1 MSHIATIL
9 LLGSG
14 ELGREFVISAK
25 RLGARVIACDSYDNA
40 PAMQVADAR
49 EVFSMLDGAA
59 LRAAAEKHRPDLIVP
74 EIEAIRT
81 EMLAELEAEGFTI
94 VPSARA
100 AQLTMNRDAIRDLAA
115 GELGLVTSQYGYAES
130 FAECEA
136 IAARIGYPL
145 VMKPVMSSS
154 GKGQSKVDGP
164 EALEAAWQYAV
175 ANMRGDRAR
184 VICEQFIAFDYEITL
199 LTVRHAGGISFCPP
213 VGHRQERGDYRE
225 SWQPAAMSPAALAS
239 AQDMAAKVVA
249 ALQGGGRGWGLY
261 GVEFFVRGEE
271 VIFSELSPRPHDT
284 GMVTLASQD
293 LTEFDLHARAILGL
307 PVPAEIAAQPS
318 ASAVILADR
327 ESDSFAFAGLG
338 DALALGDTD
347 VRIFGKPVTRPYRRM
362 GVALARAADAPAAV
376 DLAKQAAQAV
386 RIVYSSG
393 SD

>member
-49 EVFSMLDGAA
+49 EVFPMLDGAA

-81 EMLAELEAEGFTI
+81 EMLAELEGEGFTI

-115 GELGLVTSQYGYAES
+115 GELGLTTSQYGYAES

-154 GKGQSKVDGP
+154 GKGQSKVDTP

-239 AQDMAAKVVA
+239 AQDMAAKVVT

-307 PVPAEIAAQPS
+307 PVPAEIAAQPA

-376 DLAKQAAQAV
+376 DLAIEAAAAV
-386 RIVYSSG
+386 RIVYSPEA
-393 SD
+393 D

>member
-49 EVFSMLDGAA
+49 EVFPMLDGAA

-154 GKGQSKVDGP
+154 GKGQSKVDTP

-213 VGHRQERGDYRE
+213 IGHRQERGDYRE
-225 SWQPAAMSPAALAS
+225 SWQPAAMSAAALAA
-239 AQDMAAKVVA
+239 AQDMAAKVVM

-307 PVPAEIAAQPS
+307 PVPAEIAARPA

-327 ESDSFAFAGLG
+327 ESDDFAFAGLA

-376 DLAKQAAQAV
+376 ELAKQAAQAV
-386 RIVYSSG
+386 RIVYSPEA
-393 SD
+393 D